1 MAAATLNIGT
11 QPEKRGKLIFTGH
24 TDIGPRL
31 VITLP
36 LVQIAPTNPLGFI
49 SDEYGLIELEG
60 EALADGTG
68 SFGTVLHPDDAMV
81 SPTVEA
87 YYVGTGSVTW
97 TPEATVAIPTPV
109 ARDVGNVNVFE
120 FQQNI
125 EFLDHWNH
133 RGGIRKKDFR
143 PVVQQS
149 ATVRLT
155 MDEFTAENLR
165 IALMAT

>member
-1 MAAATLNIGT
+1 MATASLSIGS
-11 QPEKRGKLIFTGH
+11 QPEKRGMLIFTAQ

-60 EALADGTG
+60 EALADEDG
-68 SFGTVLHPDDAMV
+68 SFGTVEHPDDAMT
-81 SPTVEA
+81 SPTIEA
-87 YYVGTGSVTW
+87 YYVGTGTVTW
-97 TPEATVAIPTPV
+97 TPEATTAVPTPT

-165 IALMAT
+165 LAMMAA